1 MRSQRSETS
10 VEFKDKVVAIT
21 GASGGIGR
29 ELCRYFG
36 KEGARIVAFDISPAV
51 KEFAR
56 ELSRE
61 GIATESAV
69 FDIGDNGAVKAAFAG
84 LPKAFASIDVLIN
97 NAGVSKNPALA
108 RTPPEGWS
116 DDVNANLNG
125 AYNCSYAVLPGMQA
139 RKRGVIV
146 NIGSVN
152 GFSALGD
159 AAYSAGK
166 AGMVSLTRSLAQEFG
181 RYNIRVNIVCP
192 GTVRTPIWDERSK
205 RNPEVLKQL
214 TRWYPLGRIVEP
226 IEVMRAVAFLASDA
240 ASAITGVSLP
250 VDCGL
255 MAGNIV
261 MARELT
267 LEDF

>member
-1 MRSQRSETS
+1 
-10 VEFKDKVVAIT
+10 VEFSGKVVAIT

-29 ELCRYFG
+29 ELCKFFG
-36 KEGARIVAFDISPAV
+36 KEGAKIVAMDISAAV
-51 KEFAR
+51 TAFAE
-56 ELSRE
+56 ELRKD

-69 FDIGDNGAVKAAFAG
+69 FDIGDNEAVKTAFAG
-84 LPKAFASIDVLIN
+84 LNKDFAAIDILIN
-97 NAGVSKNPALA
+97 NAGVSHNPALG
-108 RTPPEGWS
+108 RTTPEGWR

-125 AYNCSYAVLPGMQA
+125 AYNCTYAVLDGMQA
-139 RKRGVIV
+139 RKKGVIV
-146 NIGSVN
+146 NVGSVN

-181 RYNIRVNIVCP
+181 RFGIRVNIVCP
-192 GTVRTPIWDERSK
+192 GTVRTPIWDHRIK

-214 TRWYPLGRIVEP
+214 TRWYPLGRVVEP

-255 MAGNIV
+255 SAGNIV

-267 LEDF
+267 LEEF

>member
-1 MRSQRSETS
+1 MQ
-10 VEFKDKVVAIT
+10 FKDKVVAIT

-36 KEGARIVAFDISPAV
+36 GEGATIAAFDRSPAV
-51 KEFAR
+51 TGFADELRKAGINAEAAVVDVGDPKAVKDSFAR
-56 ELSRE
+56 LRLQLGEPE
-61 GIATESAV
+61 I
-69 FDIGDNGAVKAAFAG
+69 
-84 LPKAFASIDVLIN
+84 LIN
-97 NAGVSKNPALA
+97 NAGVSKNPALG
-108 RTPPEGWS
+108 RTTPDGWA

-125 AYNCSYAVLPGMQA
+125 AYTCSYAVLPGMVA
-139 RKRGVIV
+139 LKKGVII

-152 GFSALGD
+152 AFSALGD

-181 RYNIRVNIVCP
+181 RFNIRVNIVCP

>member
-1 MRSQRSETS
+1 

-36 KEGARIVAFDISPAV
+36 GEGATIAAFDQN
-51 KEFAR
+51 
-56 ELSRE
+56 
-61 GIATESAV
+61 SAV
-69 FDIGDNGAVKAAFAG
+69 TAFADELRQVGIKVEGAVVDIGDPKAVKDSFARLRSSLG
-84 LPKAFASIDVLIN
+84 DPEILIN
-97 NAGVSKNPALA
+97 NAGVSKNPALG
-108 RTPPEGWS
+108 RTTPDGWA

-125 AYNCSYAVLPGMQA
+125 AYNCSYAVLPGMLTL
-139 RKRGVIV
+139 KKGVIV

-181 RYNIRVNIVCP
+181 RFNIRVNIVCP

-240 ASAITGVSLP
+240 ASAITGATLP

>member
-1 MRSQRSETS
+1 MG
-10 VEFKDKVVAIT
+10 EFSGKVVAIT

-36 KEGARIVAFDISPAV
+36 GEGATIAAFDISPAV
-51 KEFAR
+51 TDFADELRRAGIKAEAAIVDIGEADAVKDAFAR
-56 ELSRE
+56 LQS
-61 GIATESAV
+61 TL
-69 FDIGDNGAVKAAFAG
+69 GDAE
-84 LPKAFASIDVLIN
+84 ILIN
-97 NAGVSKNPALA
+97 NAGVSHNPALA
-108 RTPPEGWS
+108 RTTPEGWR

-125 AYNCSYAVLPGMQA
+125 AYNCAYAVLPGMQA

-205 RNPEVLKQL
+205 RNPEVLEQL

-240 ASAITGVSLP
+240 ASAITGVTLP

-261 MARELT
+261 MARELIV
-267 LEDF
+267 EDL